1 MKEVGEGSTP
11 HALLAQERLS
21 DFYRIAG
28 RDSAAT

>member
-11 HALLAQERLS
+11 HTFLSLERLS
-21 DFYRIAG
+21 DFYRMAG